1 MYPPAFFSTIS
12 SESLEALRVSKRR
25 LCADFFVENEFA
37 CSYFWTKT
45 WVQRR
50 MRDKYVIYIYTLY
63 IVSNHTHI
71 YIYIYRLFTNI
82 HLHHFDTY
90 LDYMP
95 ISSRCYFL
103 KDPLKANG
111 LLYHGNVKAKNNKT
125 LVTCDL
131 KWAK

>member
-1 MYPPAFFSTIS
+1 MVYPPAFFWTIS
-12 SESLEALRVSKRR
+12 SDSLEALRVSKRR
-25 LCADFFVENEFA
+25 VCADFFVGNEFA

-45 WVQRR
+45 WVLQR
-50 MRDKYVIYIYTLY
+50 MRDKYVIHIYIYIHY
-63 IVSNHTHI
+63 ILFQI
-71 YIYIYRLFTNI
+71 IYIYRLFTKI